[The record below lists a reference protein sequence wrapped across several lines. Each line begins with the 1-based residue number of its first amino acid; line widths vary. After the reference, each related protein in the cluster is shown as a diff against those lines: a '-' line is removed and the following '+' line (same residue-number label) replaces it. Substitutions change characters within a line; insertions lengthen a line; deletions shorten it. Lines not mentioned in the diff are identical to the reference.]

1 MKWGLIIGGFTDLS
15 ILVSNP
21 SSRRLSAPD
30 LVSTSVFSS
39 APVYTPT
46 AVMAAVVPV
55 KITVLRLRSEVVMAS
70 VVPKMRFGC
79 GVVVA
84 ICAKGSVGLCVALG
98 QINRSGDMD
107 RHDCCA
113 PESFDGTSHD
123 PGKRAQ

>member
-1 MKWGLIIGGFTDLS
+1 
-15 ILVSNP
+15 
-21 SSRRLSAPD
+21 
-30 LVSTSVFSS
+30 
-39 APVYTPT
+39 
-46 AVMAAVVPV
+46 MAAVVPV
-55 KITVLRLRSEVVMAS
+55 KITVLRLRSEVAMAS

-84 ICAKGSVGLCVALG
+84 KGSVGLRVALG